1 MKHPEYGEFM
11 ETVKIKTISGRR
23 KVFCP
28 VCKKWVSLSIFKK
41 QDNTL
46 VCPFC
51 GFVID
56 QDEQKWQFV

>member
-1 MKHPEYGEFM
+1 MQ
-11 ETVKIKTISGRR
+11 
-23 KVFCP
+23 
-28 VCKKWVSLSIFKK
+28 KWVSLSLFKK

>member
-1 MKHPEYGEFM
+1 M
-11 ETVKIKTISGRR
+11 ETVKIKKISGRR

-28 VCKKWVSLSIFKK
+28 VCKKWVDLSLFKK

-46 VCPFC
+46 VCVFC